1 MQKPIL
7 YQILETLRKP
17 EIQPY
22 LQDWFDLLQRLKT
35 VLNLQD
41 DDPRFGFNI
50 IPSGAAGL
58 TVNINN
64 RRVLSLFRDKMSFII
79 NDDDL
84 LENIKIPGFIG
95 KSESFAHGNSACLVI
110 FSPASKPFLNS
121 TFLEAWD
128 QALKDSLAV
137 GKSSPYKKFHQPF
150 LSFAAERPDAR
161 QLLFKWVREG
171 NPTLEALNGKETK
184 AVFGETLSD
193 LDKNVVEGFTW
204 VPIFQEL
211 ASKLDEY
218 ESNQVDLV
226 DLIKSNHPNP
236 EANLDDEESQG
247 NKIPLTGMDPFTF
260 FAFITKIE
268 DQGKRTQYLAKLKT
282 ALSLESVLPKDYTG
296 VPTANAQRLWFF
308 PFKWNSKG
316 FEKEAL
322 WRLFLGSQQDLI
334 NGEDFNNC
342 LKIFAVGSAKLTQGL
357 FWVNPIMFFPV
368 DSLTIPY
375 LNKHGIDTKLENWSD
390 YQRILDAVSEK
401 FQQPFYELSATAA
414 GAQNTVKSEQPMR
427 YWLAGAMYN
436 GNADQMERFISEG
449 IWENGYDHKYTLIT
463 KSVKPGDKIAIKATF
478 TVGPAGEKKG
488 MGRIKAIGEV
498 LENLNDGFQLKV
510 AWEQLPDP
518 INISAVSAYRKTIQE
533 LTDRDLIEQIFQTG
547 PINTKHLQRHNM
559 PLNQIFYGPPGTGK
573 TYKLLSLIEQYTTNL
588 QPEDSDSFY
597 LGLVENRTFWEILSV
612 ILLEKK
618 SARVPELR
626 EHPLIAAKFVT
637 TEIQH
642 PSQRLWSS
650 LQIHTVDDC
659 PNVNLNPGL
668 RHGVSIF
675 YKEPDSSWRL
685 ADEAAFKA
693 EFPELVQLY
702 QTYKNG
708 PKAGKREQRYS
719 FITCHQS
726 LTYEDFIEGIKPV
739 LDNDAQVDLNS
750 NLQYQIQKGIFYE
763 ACEKAARLAGFD
775 NLRACLKMDS
785 EERAHVFK
793 AIQYNPEKQFAI
805 FLDEINRANIASVF
819 GELITLLEED
829 KRLGSPNEIIVN
841 HLPYSK
847 KAFGVPPN
855 LYVYGTMNTADRS
868 VEALDTALR
877 RRFSFDAMPPL
888 ASAITPINQIDL
900 TLLLETINYRLE
912 VLLDSDHRIG
922 QAYFMGI
929 ANSPDPLEALKTTF
943 QKNILPLL
951 QEYFYGDYA
960 KIGAVLG
967 EAFVSKSQKPT
978 GQNSFAKGSW
988 DIDAADYRA
997 VYELTN
1003 VDDFD
1008 SFDNFIAIYNGTK

>member
-1 MQKPIL
+1 MEKSAL
-7 YQILETLRKP
+7 YQILETFRKP

-22 LQDWFDLLQRLKT
+22 LQDWFDLLLRLKT
-35 VLNLQD
+35 GLNLQE

-50 IPSGAAGL
+50 TTSGDTGL

-64 RRVLSLFRDKMSFII
+64 RRVLSLFRDEMSFIV
-79 NDDDL
+79 NEEDL
-84 LENIKIPGFIG
+84 LEMIKIPGYIG
-95 KSESFAHGNSACLVI
+95 KAECFVNGKPARLVKY
-110 FSPASKPFLNS
+110 SPASKPFLNPKL
-121 TFLEAWD
+121 LEAWD

-137 GKSSPYKKFHQPF
+137 GKSSPYRKFHQPV
-150 LSFAAERPDAR
+150 LSFTAERPDAR
-161 QLLFKWVREG
+161 QLIFKWLNDG
-171 NPTLEALNGKETK
+171 NPPLETLNSPETK
-184 AVFGETLSD
+184 AVFGEILAD
-193 LDKNVVEGFTW
+193 LEKNVVEGFSW
-204 VPIFQEL
+204 IPFFQEL
-211 ASKLDEY
+211 ASKLNEK
-218 ESNQVDLV
+218 ESFQSDLV
-226 DLIKSNHPNP
+226 QLIRANHPKP
-236 EANLDDEESQG
+236 EANLDDEESPG
-247 NKIPLTGMDPFTF
+247 HKIPLTGMDPFTF
-260 FAFITKIE
+260 FAFITKIK
-268 DQGKRTQYLAKLKT
+268 DPAKRTQYLAKLKT
-282 ALSLESVLPKDYTG
+282 AFSLESALPKDYHG
-296 VPTANAQRLWFF
+296 VPRANAQRLWFF
-308 PFKWNSKG
+308 PFIWNSKG

-322 WRLFLGSQQDLI
+322 WRLFRGSQHELI
-334 NGEDFNNC
+334 NAEDFNNC
-342 LKIFAVGSAKLTQGL
+342 LNIFAVGSAKLTQGL
-357 FWVNPIMFFPV
+357 FWANPLMFFPV
-368 DSLTIPY
+368 DSQTIPY

-390 YQRILDAVSEK
+390 YQRILESISEK
-401 FQQPFYELSATAA
+401 FQQPFYELSAMAWK
-414 GAQNTVKSEQPMR
+414 AQNSAKSEAPIR
-427 YWLAGAMYN
+427 YWLAGSVYN
-436 GNADQMERFISEG
+436 GKSEQMGRFISEG
-449 IWENGYDHKYTLIT
+449 IWENGNDDKYVSIT
-463 KSVKPGDKIAIKATF
+463 KSVLPGDKIALKSTF
-478 TVGPAGEKKG
+478 PIGPAGDKKG

-498 LENLNDGFQLKV
+498 LENFKDGFQIKV
-510 AWEQLPDP
+510 AWEQLPNSLDL
-518 INISAVSAYRKTIQE
+518 SAVSAYRKTIQE
-533 LTDRDLIEQIFQTG
+533 LTDQDLIEQIFQTG
-547 PINTKHLQRHNM
+547 SIHSKHQQSHKM

-573 TYKLLSLIEQYTTNL
+573 TYKLLSLIEQYSKDLETV
-588 QPEDSDSFY
+588 DSDSFY
-597 LGLVENRTFWEILSV
+597 LELVENRTFWEMLSV
-612 ILLEKK
+612 VLLEKK

-626 EHPLIAAKFVT
+626 EHPLITAKFVT

-659 PNVNLNPGL
+659 PNVNLNRES

-685 ADEAAFKA
+685 ADEAAFRV
-693 EFPELVQLY
+693 EFPELVQLNE
-702 QTYKNG
+702 TYKKG

-739 LDNDAQVDLNS
+739 LDNDVQVDLNS

-775 NLRACLKMDS
+775 NLRACLEMDS
-785 EERAHVFK
+785 EARAQNFK
-793 AIQYNPEKQFAI
+793 AIRNDPKKQFAI

-819 GELITLLEED
+819 GELITLLEDD

-877 RRFSFDAMPPL
+877 RRFSFEAMPPFVN
-888 ASAITPINQIDL
+888 AITPINQIDL
-900 TLLLETINYRLE
+900 RLMLETINHRLE

-922 QAYFMGI
+922 QAYFMRI
-929 ANSPDPLEALKTTF
+929 ADSPEPLEALKMTF

-967 EAFVSKSQKPT
+967 EAFVTKSQRPT

-997 VYELTN
+997 VYALTN
-1003 VDDFD
+1003 VDEFD
-1008 SFDNFIAIYNGTK
+1008 SFDHFIAIYNG